1 MDNYCSFWRNFDGCF
16 RRKMES
22 QQMIWFIMILT
33 GVINFTFRISMFS
46 GIRNIHLPLSLNRYI
61 VYVPTSVLSAI
72 IASSLISFDGQ
83 EVLYEAEKLV
93 AASIAVI
100 FAYLTKSVSATLV
113 AGLVTIWIM

>member
-1 MDNYCSFWRNFDGCF
+1 
-16 RRKMES
+16 
-22 QQMIWFIMILT
+22 MILFIMILT

-46 GIRNIHLPLSLNRYI
+46 GIRNLHLPLSLNRYV

-72 IASSLISFDGQ
+72 IASRLISFDGQ

-93 AASIAVI
+93 AASIALV

-113 AGLVTIWIM
+113 AGLITIWIM

>member
-1 MDNYCSFWRNFDGCF
+1 
-16 RRKMES
+16 
-22 QQMIWFIMILT
+22 MIWFVMILT
-33 GVINFTFRISMFS
+33 GLINFIFRISMFS
-46 GIRNIHLPLSLNRYI
+46 GIRNIQLPLSLNRYV

-72 IASSLISFDGQ
+72 IASSLISFNGQ

-113 AGLVTIWIM
+113 AGLLTIWIM

>member
-1 MDNYCSFWRNFDGCF
+1 
-16 RRKMES
+16 
-22 QQMIWFIMILT
+22 MIWFVMILT
-33 GVINFTFRISMFS
+33 GLINFIFRISMFS
-46 GIRNIHLPLSLNRYI
+46 GIRNINLPLSLNRYV

-72 IASSLISFDGQ
+72 IASSLISFNGQ

-113 AGLVTIWIM
+113 AGLITIWIM

>member
-1 MDNYCSFWRNFDGCF
+1 
-16 RRKMES
+16 
-22 QQMIWFIMILT
+22 MIWLVMILT
-33 GVINFTFRISMFS
+33 GLINFIFRISMFS
-46 GIRNIHLPLSLNRYI
+46 GIRNIQLPLSLNRYV

-72 IASSLISFDGQ
+72 IASSLISFNGQ

-113 AGLVTIWIM
+113 AGLITIWIM

>member
-1 MDNYCSFWRNFDGCF
+1 
-16 RRKMES
+16 
-22 QQMIWFIMILT
+22 MIWFVIILT
-33 GVINFTFRISMFS
+33 GLINLIFRISMFS
-46 GIRNIHLPLSLNRYI
+46 GIRNIHLPLSLNRYV

-72 IASSLISFDGQ
+72 IASSLISFNGQ

-113 AGLVTIWIM
+113 AGLITIWIM

>member
-1 MDNYCSFWRNFDGCF
+1 
-16 RRKMES
+16 
-22 QQMIWFIMILT
+22 MIWFVMVLT
-33 GVINFTFRISMFS
+33 GLINFIFRISMFS
-46 GIRNIHLPLSLNRYI
+46 GIRNIQLPLSLNRYV

-72 IASSLISFDGQ
+72 IASSLISFNGQ

-113 AGLVTIWIM
+113 AGLITIWIM

>member
-1 MDNYCSFWRNFDGCF
+1 
-16 RRKMES
+16 
-22 QQMIWFIMILT
+22 MIWFVMILT
-33 GVINFTFRISMFS
+33 GFINFIYRISMFS
-46 GIRNIHLPLSLNRYI
+46 GIRNIQLPLSLNRYV

-72 IASSLISFDGQ
+72 IASSLISFNGQ

-113 AGLVTIWIM
+113 AGLITIWIM

>member
-1 MDNYCSFWRNFDGCF
+1 
-16 RRKMES
+16 
-22 QQMIWFIMILT
+22 MILT
-33 GVINFTFRISMFS
+33 GLINFIFRISMFS
-46 GIRNIHLPLSLNRYI
+46 GIRNIQLPLSLNRYV

-72 IASSLISFDGQ
+72 IASSLISFNGQ

-113 AGLVTIWIM
+113 AGLITIWIM

>member
-1 MDNYCSFWRNFDGCF
+1 
-16 RRKMES
+16 
-22 QQMIWFIMILT
+22 MIWFVMILT
-33 GVINFTFRISMFS
+33 GLINFIFRISMFS
-46 GIRNIHLPLSLNRYI
+46 GIRNIDLPLSLNRYV

-72 IASSLISFDGQ
+72 IASSLISFSGQ

-113 AGLVTIWIM
+113 AGLITIWIM

>member
-1 MDNYCSFWRNFDGCF
+1 
-16 RRKMES
+16 
-22 QQMIWFIMILT
+22 MIWFVMILT
-33 GVINFTFRISMFS
+33 GFINLIFRISMFS
-46 GIRNIHLPLSLNRYI
+46 GIRNIHLPLSLNRYV

-72 IASSLISFDGQ
+72 IASSLISFNGQ

-113 AGLVTIWIM
+113 AGLITMWIM

>member
-1 MDNYCSFWRNFDGCF
+1 
-16 RRKMES
+16 
-22 QQMIWFIMILT
+22 MIWFVMILT
-33 GVINFTFRISMFS
+33 GLINFICRISMFS
-46 GIRNIHLPLSLNRYI
+46 GIRNIHLPLSLNRYV

-72 IASSLISFDGQ
+72 IASSLISFNGQ

-113 AGLVTIWIM
+113 AGLITIWIM